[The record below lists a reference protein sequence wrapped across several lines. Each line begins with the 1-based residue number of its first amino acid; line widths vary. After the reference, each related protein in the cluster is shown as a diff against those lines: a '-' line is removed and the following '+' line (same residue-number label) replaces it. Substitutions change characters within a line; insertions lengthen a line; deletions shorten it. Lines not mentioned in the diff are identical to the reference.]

1 MSEEK
6 ASFNLSFCPEGL
18 PSYSD
23 FLFLSYVNPK
33 NPPEELLDEPSLPR
47 FLIVDRQAWRERV
60 EEIDAKLRK
69 DRRFPDR

>member
-1 MSEEK
+1 
-6 ASFNLSFCPEGL
+6 L
-18 PSYSD
+18 
-23 FLFLSYVNPK
+23 K